1 MSKLCFFVLMM
12 PSPLLP
18 WQEIGRGFFAIP
30 WPAGFFGSVLTCRG
44 FADSKT
50 DVEHRECLHRFS
62 LLKASTETYKN
73 GFFQF
78 GGGFLYD
85 YGFKIN
91 PFLLFYPKGIF

>member
-1 MSKLCFFVLMM
+1 MSKLCFFALTI
-12 PSPLLP
+12 PSSLLRR
-18 WQEIGRGFFAIP
+18 QEFGRGFHPLACP
-30 WPAGFFGSVLTCRG
+30 VFGSVLTCHG

-62 LLKASTETYKN
+62 LLKASTETDKN

-85 YGFKIN
+85 YSFKIN
-91 PFLLFYPKGIF
+91 HFLNFAGPGV